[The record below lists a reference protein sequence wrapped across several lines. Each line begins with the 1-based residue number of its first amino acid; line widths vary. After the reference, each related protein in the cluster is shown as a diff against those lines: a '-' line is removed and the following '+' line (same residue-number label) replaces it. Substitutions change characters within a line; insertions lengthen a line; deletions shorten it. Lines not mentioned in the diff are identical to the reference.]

1 MKECNSLNSLVSF
14 KMERRSKEEGMLHDA
29 TQMARPVANNNKG
42 RTVMARVREI
52 KPPGHPCF
60 HSRLVYDHD
69 LGVLSGK

>member
-1 MKECNSLNSLVSF
+1 
-14 KMERRSKEEGMLHDA
+14 MLHDA

-42 RTVMARVREI
+42 KKVVARVREI

-69 LGVLSGK
+69 LAVLSGKWEISELRARRECTWRTS